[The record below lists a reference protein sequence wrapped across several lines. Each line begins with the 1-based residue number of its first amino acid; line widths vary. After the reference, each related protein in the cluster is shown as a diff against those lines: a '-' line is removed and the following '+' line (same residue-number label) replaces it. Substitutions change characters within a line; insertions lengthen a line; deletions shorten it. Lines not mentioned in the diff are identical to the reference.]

1 MPKELNLKQLM
12 DRLKV
17 LLANKDAKVFVVD
30 PRERYYRITNVDTV
44 FADEVV
50 IDIERIEETEFKL

>member
-1 MPKELNLKQLM
+1 MPKALNLKQLT

>member
-1 MPKELNLKQLM
+1 MAKELNLKQLI
-12 DRLKV
+12 DRLKSLV
-17 LLANKDAKVFVVD
+17 AHKDAKVFVVD
-30 PRERYYRITNVDTV
+30 PRDRYYRITNIDTA